1 VRKPRSCWIKIVD
14 FFDLRIF
21 KIVPYTL
28 ASGSMAMFACIET
41 NFMVLLPYVMFEVH
55 GFSIQQIAGYQ
66 SIVAAVDIIFRQKPN
81 NIIQSCLIFLIF
93 RFVAPYIGLGLN
105 LPDNLMYILSIIFL
119 SLFRGRKYCMKT

>member
-1 VRKPRSCWIKIVD
+1 VDKDSVKKNGIGKTNENKVRKPRSCWIKIVD

-41 NFMVLLPYVMFEVH
+41 NFMVLLPYVMLEVH

-66 SIVAAVDIIFRQKPN
+66 SIVAAVDIIFRQTKMHKNMP
-81 NIIQSCLIFLIF
+81 
-93 RFVAPYIGLGLN
+93 IGLIS
-105 LPDNLMYILSIIFL
+105 DNF
-119 SLFRGRKYCMKT
+119 

>member
-1 VRKPRSCWIKIVD
+1 VDKDSVKKNGIGKTNKNKVRKPRSCWIKIVD

-41 NFMVLLPYVMFEVH
+41 NFMVLLPYVMLEVH

-66 SIVAAVDIIFRQKPN
+66 SIVAAVDIIFRQTKMHKN
-81 NIIQSCLIFLIF
+81 MHISLIS
-93 RFVAPYIGLGLN
+93 
-105 LPDNLMYILSIIFL
+105 DNF
-119 SLFRGRKYCMKT
+119 